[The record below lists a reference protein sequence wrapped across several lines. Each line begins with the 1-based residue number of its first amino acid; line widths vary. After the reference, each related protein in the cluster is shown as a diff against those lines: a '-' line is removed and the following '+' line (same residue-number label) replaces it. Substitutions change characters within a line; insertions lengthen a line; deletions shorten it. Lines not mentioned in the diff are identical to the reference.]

1 MWGFGTSISSMSQTQ
16 AGKIISPA
24 RRARTTASPTSL
36 RATSGQPPKKSI
48 QFNPVVTIIPDATVP
63 VEAGSATVPVEA
75 VAATVPVEAGSATV
89 PVEAGSATVPVNLEI
104 TDVFQNPDEKLLH
117 LT

>member
-24 RRARTTASPTSL
+24 RRARTTDSPTSI

-63 VEAGSATVPVEA
+63 VEAVAAPVPVEAVAAAVAVETVAATVPVEA
-75 VAATVPVEAGSATV
+75 VAATVPVEAVAATV
-89 PVEAGSATVPVNLEI
+89 P
-104 TDVFQNPDEKLLH
+104 
-117 LT
+117 